1 MSTIGSRIRQRR
13 QELGMSA
20 DELAAKLGK
29 NRATVYRYE
38 SDDIENFPISVI
50 DSLANALQ
58 VSPAYLMG
66 WSEVQFF
73 AGREAP
79 GQMSKMFREK
89 LAHIIETQDRTDLA
103 AAGIDLY
110 EVGLIINGAV
120 PLSLDMACQLAE
132 QLGESLDSMLGLD
145 VTKSAPGSGGGLDME
160 IINML
165 ISLSDDKKSEAVNY
179 IRYLANGAKK

>member
-1 MSTIGSRIRQRR
+1 MSTVGSRIHQRR

-73 AGREAP
+73 AGREVS
-79 GQMSKMFREK
+79 GKMSETFREK
-89 LAHIIETQDRTDLA
+89 LAHIIETRDGADLA
-103 AAGIDLY
+103 ATGLDLR
-110 EVGLIINGAV
+110 EVRLIINGTE
-120 PLSLDMACQLAE
+120 PLSLDIACQLAE
-132 QLGESLDSMLGLD
+132 QLGEGLDSMLGLD
-145 VTKSAPGSGGGLDME
+145 TAKSAPDDGSGLDMA

-165 ISLSDDKKSEAVNY
+165 ISLPDDKKAEAVNY
-179 IRYLANGAKK
+179 IRYLADSARK